1 MTKLIDKARMEL
13 KLGSYSVGT
22 ATMLAD
28 PGILPQVQD
37 YRRRVSGQMIPLDR
51 PSIRERIPAA
61 TYHVSR
67 KVDGEF
73 TVLVYRDGEVFTINP
88 GGTVRAGMP
97 LQEEAR
103 KQLMAAGHKEA
114 MIVGELYV
122 ENSERRPRVHD
133 VVSVARQPQSTA
145 DLERLRFAI
154 FDILSLDGAPSSEH
168 FPETWT
174 TIQKIFGDG
183 TLAHPVEAKFLKDP
197 AEVEQQFEDWVEQQ
211 GAEGLVV
218 RSDEAGMFKV
228 KPRHT
233 LDAVVVGFTESTDE
247 RQGMLHDL
255 LLAVMRPDG
264 TFHILSRVG
273 GGFSDDLRRQMLSDL
288 KDKIVDSEYAE
299 VNSDHV
305 AYQMVRPSLVIE
317 ISCLDIISQNTRGG
331 SINRMV
337 LDYVTGEKPGYKV
350 VRRLPLATVI
360 SPQFIR
366 VRDDKKAHPADVRI
380 AQVSERVEVAQVDV
394 DAREFALPKTSVL
407 RREIF
412 TKQLK
417 GETMVRKFVLLKT
430 NKETISDE
438 YPAYVVHYTD
448 FSPNRKDALAR
459 DVLISNSVE
468 QIESLY
474 AALKEENVKKGWT
487 QHSGVVAEASMAAPP
502 TEEPPAAVAEATKP
516 KRAPRKKAEPKN
528 QPPADAVA
536 KVAVENAEVVQAGAV
551 KAEEPAPKEPPPKKP
566 RASRKKT
573 PEV

>member
-1 MTKLIDKARMEL
+1 MIKSQLIDKARMEL
-13 KLGSYSVGT
+13 KLGNYSVGS

-37 YRRRVSGQMIPLDR
+37 YRRRFSGQMIPLDR
-51 PSIRERIPAA
+51 PSIRERMPAA

-73 TVLVYRDGEVFTINP
+73 TVLVYREGEAFALNP
-88 GGTVRAGMP
+88 GGTVRMGMP
-97 LQEEAR
+97 WQEEIR
-103 KQLMAAGHKEA
+103 KQLLVAGHTQA
-114 MIVGELYV
+114 LIVGELYV
-122 ENSERRPRVHD
+122 ENAERRSRVHD
-133 VVSVARQPQSTA
+133 VIAVTRQPQSQA

-154 FDILSLDGAPSSEH
+154 FDIISLDGEPSSEN
-168 FPETWT
+168 FPETWS
-174 TIQKIFGDG
+174 TIQRLFGDG
-183 TLAHPVEAKFLKDP
+183 TLAHPVEAKFLRDP
-197 AEVEQQFEDWVEQQ
+197 AEVERLFDEWVEQQ

-233 LDAVVVGFTESTDE
+233 LDAVVIGFTESTDE

-305 AYQMVRPSLVIE
+305 AYQMVRPDLVIE

-331 SINRMV
+331 AINRMV
-337 LDYVTGEKPGYKV
+337 LDFSNGDKPGYQV

-366 VRDDKKAHPADVRI
+366 VREDKKAHPADVRI
-380 AQVSERVEVAQVDV
+380 AQVSDRVEVAQIDA
-394 DAREFALPKTSVL
+394 DAREFALPKTDVM
-407 RREIF
+407 RREVY

-430 NKETISDE
+430 NKETVSDE
-438 YPAYVVHYTD
+438 YPAYVLHFTD

-459 DVLISNSVE
+459 EVLISNSFE

-474 AALKEENVKKGWT
+474 DSLKEENVKKGWT
-487 QHSGVVAEASMAAPP
+487 PHSGVVALAATTQAAEA
-502 TEEPPAAVAEATKP
+502 PAA
-516 KRAPRKKAEPKN
+516 
-528 QPPADAVA
+528 
-536 KVAVENAEVVQAGAV
+536 
-551 KAEEPAPKEPPPKKP
+551 KKP
-566 RASRKKT
+566 RATRKKT
-573 PEV
+573 E

>member
-1 MTKLIDKARMEL
+1 VIKLIDKARMEL

-88 GGTVRAGMP
+88 GGTVRTGMP

-103 KQLMAAGHKEA
+103 KQLMAAGHKDA

-122 ENSERRPRVHD
+122 ENTERRPRVHD
-133 VVSVARQPQSTA
+133 VVSVARQPQSMA

-154 FDILSLDGAPSSEH
+154 FDIISLDGTLSGEH
-168 FPETWT
+168 FPETWS
-174 TIQKIFGDG
+174 TIQQIFGDG
-183 TLAHPVEAKFLKDP
+183 TLAHPVESKFLKDP
-197 AEVEQQFEDWVEQQ
+197 AEVEQQFEEWVEQQ

-218 RSDEAGMFKV
+218 RSDEVGMFKV

-331 SINRMV
+331 SVNRMV
-337 LDYVTGEKPGYKV
+337 LDYETGDKPGYKV

-360 SPQFIR
+360 SPQFVR
-366 VRDDKKAHPADVRI
+366 VRDDKEAHPADVRI
-380 AQVSERVEVAQVDV
+380 AQVSDRVEVAQVDV
-394 DAREFALPKTSVL
+394 DAREFALPRTSVL

-474 AALKEENVKKGWT
+474 AGLKDENVKKGWT
-487 QHSGVVAEASMAAPP
+487 QHSGVIAEGAIATSPVEVPPVAVV
-502 TEEPPAAVAEATKP
+502 EEVKP
-516 KRAPRKKAEPKN
+516 KRATRKKAEPKAEVKTEP
-528 QPPADAVA
+528 QADASV
-536 KVAVENAEVVQAGAV
+536 VETEDR
-551 KAEEPAPKEPPPKKP
+551 PAPKKP
-566 RASRKKT
+566 RASRKKA
-573 PEV
+573 E

>member
-1 MTKLIDKARMEL
+1 MIKLKLIDKARMEL

-37 YRRRVSGQMIPLDR
+37 YRRRLSAQMIPLDR
-51 PSIRERIPAA
+51 PGIRERIPAA

-73 TVLVYRDGEVFTINP
+73 TVLVCRDGEVFTINP
-88 GGTVRAGMP
+88 GGTVRMGMP
-97 LQEEAR
+97 LQEEVR
-103 KQLMAAGHKEA
+103 KQLLAAGHSEA

-122 ENSERRPRVHD
+122 ENTERRPRVHD
-133 VVSVARQPQSTA
+133 VVSVARQPQSMA

-154 FDILSLDGAPSSEH
+154 FDLISLDGIPSSEH

-174 TIQKIFGDG
+174 TIQKLFGDG
-183 TLAHPVEAKFLKDP
+183 TLAQPVEAKFLKDP
-197 AEVEQQFEDWVEQQ
+197 SEVDQQFEEWVEQQ

-273 GGFSDDLRRQMLSDL
+273 GGFSDDLRRQLLSDL
-288 KDKIVDSEYAE
+288 KDKIVESEYAE

-305 AYQMVRPSLVIE
+305 AYQMVRPRLVIE
-317 ISCLDIISQNTRGG
+317 ISCLDVISQNTRGG

-337 LDYVTGEKPGYKV
+337 LDYESGDKPGYRV
-350 VRRLPLATVI
+350 VRRLPLATII

-366 VRDDKKAHPADVRI
+366 VREDKQAHPADVRI
-380 AQVSERVEVAQVDV
+380 AQVSHHVEVAQIDV
-394 DAREFALPKTSVL
+394 DAREFAFPKSSVL

-417 GETMVRKFVLLKT
+417 GETMVRKFVLLKS

-459 DVLISNSVE
+459 EVLISNSVE

-474 AALKEENVKKGWT
+474 ASLKEENVKKGWT
-487 QHSGVVAEASMAAPP
+487 LHSGVIADGTPELTVEAPVAKGA
-502 TEEPPAAVAEATKP
+502 KP
-516 KRAPRKKAEPKN
+516 KPAPRKTAEPTAAAAIATADV
-528 QPPADAVA
+528 PLPAS
-536 KVAVENAEVVQAGAV
+536 
-551 KAEEPAPKEPPPKKP
+551 KKL
-566 RASRKKT
+566 RASRKKA
-573 PEV
+573 E

>member
-1 MTKLIDKARMEL
+1 MIKALLIDKARMEL
-13 KLGSYSVGT
+13 KLGSYAVGT

-28 PGILPQVQD
+28 PAILPQVQE
-37 YRRRVSGQMIPLDR
+37 YRRRLSGQMIPLDR
-51 PSIRERIPAA
+51 ASIRERIPSA

-73 TVLVYRDGEVFTINP
+73 TVLVCREDEVFTVNP
-88 GGTVRAGMP
+88 GGTIRMGMP
-97 LQEEAR
+97 WQEEVR
-103 KQLMAAGHKEA
+103 KQLMLAGHTEA
-114 MIVGELYV
+114 MIVGELYI
-122 ENSERRPRVHD
+122 ENADRRPRVHD
-133 VVSVARQPQSTA
+133 VVSVARQPQSLA

-154 FDILSLDGAPSSEH
+154 FDIISLDGAPCGEH
-168 FPETWT
+168 FADTWT
-174 TIQKIFGDG
+174 TIQKVFGDG

-197 AEVEQQFEDWVEQQ
+197 SEVERQFEEWIEQQ

-233 LDAVVVGFTESTDE
+233 LDAVVVGFTESTDD

-255 LLAVMRPDG
+255 LLAIMRPDG
-264 TFHILSRVG
+264 TFHILCRVG
-273 GGFSDDLRRQMLSDL
+273 GGFSDDLRRSMLSDL

-305 AYQMVRPSLVIE
+305 AYQMVRPNVVIE
-317 ISCLDIISQNTRGG
+317 ISCLDLISQNTRGG
-331 SINRMV
+331 PVNRMV
-337 LDYVTGEKPGYKV
+337 LDYTTGDNPEYKV

-380 AQVSERVEVAQVDV
+380 SQISDRVEVPQVEV
-394 DAREFALPKTSVL
+394 DAREFALPKTNVL

-430 NKETISDE
+430 NKESLSDE
-438 YPAYVVHYTD
+438 YPAFVVHYTD
-448 FSPNRKDALAR
+448 FSPNRKDALTR
-459 DVLISNSVE
+459 EVLISNSAE
-468 QIESLY
+468 QIEALY

-487 QHSGVVAEASMAAPP
+487 IHSGVVAESAVDTVTDTIANPAEEAPP
-502 TEEPPAAVAEATKP
+502 ATANDDKPKRPSRKKASPKAEAT
-516 KRAPRKKAEPKN
+516 AAADGDVTT
-528 QPPADAVA
+528 PA
-536 KVAVENAEVVQAGAV
+536 
-551 KAEEPAPKEPPPKKP
+551 PKKP
-566 RASRKKT
+566 RATRKKA
-573 PEV
+573 E